1 MDNESRAATRFRQRV
16 KAERNRRGW
25 TQTELAEKL
34 SASGIHAQ
42 WSSIAKLES
51 GARGVRLDEA
61 AAIADIFG
69 TSLETLMGRR
79 ARPAGDLLYTV
90 ETLLNTKSQGRWPVQ
105 ALLTAMADQ
114 ATEVAAADSNGR
126 WAELIED
133 ARAAVTA
140 LTEALT
146 AVDRVGQRPT
156 LGIKQ
161 AQRKILRMHLD
172 KWDEEDTGDDT

>member
-1 MDNESRAATRFRQRV
+1 MDNESETAIRFRQRV
-16 KAERNRRGW
+16 KAERNRLGW

-34 SASGIHAQ
+34 SANGVHAK

-61 AAIADIFG
+61 AAIADVFG
-69 TSLETLMGRR
+69 TSLLALMGRR
-79 ARPAGDLLYTV
+79 PKPAGDLHYTV
-90 ETLLNTKSQGRWPVQ
+90 ETLLSTQRQGRWPLQ
-105 ALLTAMADQ
+105 ALLTAMAEQ
-114 ATEVAAADSNGR
+114 TTEVAAADSRGF

-140 LTEALT
+140 LTEALA

-156 LGIKQ
+156 IGIKR
-161 AQRKILRMHLD
+161 AQREILRRHLD